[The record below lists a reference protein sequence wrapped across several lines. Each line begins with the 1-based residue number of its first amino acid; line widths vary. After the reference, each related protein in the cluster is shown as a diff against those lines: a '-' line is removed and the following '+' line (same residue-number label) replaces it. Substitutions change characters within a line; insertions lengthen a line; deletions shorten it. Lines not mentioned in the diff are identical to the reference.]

1 MSTHEVN
8 DPWAGDLLNRRIDAD
23 FLMKFLLS
31 RIEERGQRGVTR
43 SYVLNLDA
51 PYGHGKSYFLEH
63 FEKQVATEGY
73 LVARVNAWRDDHA
86 DDPLLSVI
94 AAIDE
99 AVSPHIQHSE
109 NAKKSWLSIK
119 RTGSAIALA
128 AIKGAAIQWMKKGIG
143 EGYEAALDVVGDAS
157 EEELSKAVEISEE
170 AVSSIIDKKM
180 ESLLDNFTEEKHQID
195 NFKHR
200 LESFLCQVNDENVRA
215 PLFVLVDEIDRCRPD
230 FAIALLERVKHLFE
244 IDHVIFV
251 IATHTAQLRHAVGAI
266 YGVGFDAERYLLR
279 FFDRTYVFEEP
290 SLDTFI
296 DWLVNQY
303 HIDDSQFILPPK
315 ENFRSFL
322 SGCARQFCLGL
333 RDVVQCVDILRT
345 CTTVSNTGAKFEMV
359 ALLPLIIGQQQE
371 IMPELS
377 LAFFEKLKLK
387 CSNDS
392 HTFSLNENFTTFDR
406 FNNKKQEVNCSLESL
421 FAQFCN
427 FSRSSLPDLS
437 REDSHYADVR
447 WVLSRFSE
455 EFSIRHQS
463 RWDLSNPPFSSMI
476 HYGKLVRSAG
486 RLSLQS

>member
-1 MSTHEVN
+1 MSTLEVN
-8 DPWAGDLLNRRIDAD
+8 DPWAGDLLNRQIDAD

-31 RIEERGQRGVTR
+31 RIEEREQRGVTR

-63 FEKQVATEGY
+63 FEKQVAAEGY

-128 AIKGAAIQWMKKGIG
+128 AIKGAAVHWMKKGIG
-143 EGYEAALDVVGDAS
+143 EGYEAALDVVGNAS
-157 EEELSKAVEISEE
+157 EEEISEAVEISGE
-170 AVSSIIDKKM
+170 AISGIIDKKT
-180 ESLLDNFTEEKHQID
+180 EALLDKFTEEKQQID

-200 LESFLCQVNDENVRA
+200 LESFLCQVDEGNVKA

-244 IDHVIFV
+244 INHVVFV

-266 YGVGFDAERYLLR
+266 YGVEFDAERYLLR

-290 SLDTFI
+290 SLDNFI

-315 ENFRSFL
+315 ESFRSFL
-322 SGCARQFCLGL
+322 SGCARQFGLGL

-359 ALLPLIIGQQQE
+359 ALLPLIIGQQQGV
-371 IMPELS
+371 IPELS
-377 LAFFEKLKLK
+377 SSFYERLELK
-387 CSNDS
+387 CSNGS
-392 HTFSLNENFTTFDR
+392 RKFSFSENFATFDSYS
-406 FNNKKQEVNCSLESL
+406 NKKLEVNCSLKSL

-427 FSRSSLPDLS
+427 FSNFPLPELS
-437 REDSHYADVR
+437 KIESPSAAER
-447 WVLSRFSE
+447 WVLSRFLE
-455 EFSIRHQS
+455 EFSIRYQN
-463 RWDLSNPPFSSMI
+463 RWSPSNLPYSSMT

-486 RLSLQS
+486 RLSL